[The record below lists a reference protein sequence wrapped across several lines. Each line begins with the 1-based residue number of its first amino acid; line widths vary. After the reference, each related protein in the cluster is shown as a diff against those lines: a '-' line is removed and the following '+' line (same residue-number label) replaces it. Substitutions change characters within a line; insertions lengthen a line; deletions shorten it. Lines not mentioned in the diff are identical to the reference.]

1 MNKNIYDEA
10 LIICGDTEKE
20 FQVVRLINNKFRI
33 LWIGYDVET
42 AKLAKRMYCD
52 GYHDGKTEKQ
62 ENEQ

>member
-1 MNKNIYDEA
+1 MNIYYDVM
-10 LIICGDTEKE
+10 IILVEETKNE
-20 FQVVRLINNKFRI
+20 FQVVRFINNNFQT
-33 LWIGYDVET
+33 LWIGDDLEK

>member
-1 MNKNIYDEA
+1 MNKNIYDET
-10 LIICGDTEKE
+10 LIIYEDKKNE
-20 FQVVRLINNKFRI
+20 FKVMRFIENEFCT
-33 LWIGYDVET
+33 LWTGNELET